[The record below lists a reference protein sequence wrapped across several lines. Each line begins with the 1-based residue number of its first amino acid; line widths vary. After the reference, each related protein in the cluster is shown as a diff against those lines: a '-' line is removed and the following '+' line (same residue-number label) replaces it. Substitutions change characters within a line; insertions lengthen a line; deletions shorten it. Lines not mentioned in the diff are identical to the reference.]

1 MRFACNIRKIN
12 KTILDDSE
20 FKFGHGYKEATF
32 RSGGKK
38 KLNYEFRLKMFIWY
52 AIILL
57 SPWMF
62 VSLHIDTT

>member
-1 MRFACNIRKIN
+1 MIVSSNSDTAIKRPH
-12 KTILDDSE
+12 SE
-20 FKFGHGYKEATF
+20 AGV
-32 RSGGKK
+32 KK